1 MKRLFV
7 LSFVMFIVATAMY
20 AQPTTPSA
28 PRQDGIYKR
37 TLLGTREI
45 IPYDDIRE
53 ADIYWEKRIWRN
65 IDFREKINLAFTW
78 PVDPFVQIVY
88 DAVVSGE
95 LKAYSPL
102 YDDFSEGTELPLEQI
117 IIKFNRTDTT
127 WILDEETYE
136 EKPVIIKTE
145 FDYQTVQK
153 IQIKEDWVF
162 DEETS
167 TMVVRIIGLTMIR
180 DRIDPTTGETLGS
193 EPMFWIYYPDLR
205 NIIVRHEVFN
215 EKNSARYLTFEDI
228 FEMRLFSSYIV
239 KEDNVYDRFIENY
252 TSGID
257 QVLESERIKQQ
268 IFDFEHNLW
277 EF

>member
-205 NIIVRHEVFN
+205 GIIIRHEVFN

-277 EF
+277 AF

>member
-1 MKRLFV
+1 MNRIFV
-7 LSFVMFIVATAMY
+7 LAIAILLGSTAFG
-20 AQPTTPSA
+20 QTTSQA
-28 PRQDGIYKR
+28 RLDGIYKR
-37 TLLGTREI
+37 ELLGTREI

-53 ADIYWEKRIWRN
+53 ADIFWEKRIWRD
-65 IDFREKINLAFTW
+65 IDFREKINLPFTW
-78 PVDPFVQIVY
+78 PVDPFVDFVY
-88 DAVVSGE
+88 KAVVSGE

-102 YDDFSEGTELPLEQI
+102 YDDFREGSEIPVEQI
-117 IIKFNRTDTT
+117 LNKYNRTDTT
-127 WILDEETYE
+127 WVLDEETYE
-136 EKPVIIKTE
+136 EKPVVIHSE

-205 NIIVRHEVFN
+205 NVAVRHEVFN
-215 EKNSARYLTFEDI
+215 DKNSARYLTFEDI

-252 TSGID
+252 SSGID
-257 QVLESERIKQQ
+257 QVLESERIKQV
-268 IFDFEHNLW
+268 IFDYEHNLW

>member
-1 MKRLFV
+1 ML
-7 LSFVMFIVATAMY
+7 LAATAMF
-20 AQPTTPSA
+20 AQPTSP

-37 TLLGTREI
+37 ELLGTREI

-53 ADIYWEKRIWRN
+53 ADIYWEKRVWRN

-78 PVDPFVQIVY
+78 PVDPFVDVVY
-88 DAVVSGE
+88 KAVISGE

-102 YDDFSEGTELPLEQI
+102 YDDFREGTELPLEDI
-117 IIKFNRTDTT
+117 LRKYNRIDTT
-127 WILDEETYE
+127 WILDEETYQ
-136 EKPVIIKTE
+136 EKPIIIKSE

-167 TMVVRIIGLTMIR
+167 TMIVRIIGMTMIR

-252 TSGID
+252 KSGID
-257 QVLESERIKQQ
+257 QVLESERIKEE
-268 IFDFEHNLW
+268 IFDYEHNLW

>member
-7 LSFVMFIVATAMY
+7 LSFVMFIVATALY

-205 NIIVRHEVFN
+205 SIIVRHEVFN

>member
-1 MKRLFV
+1 MNRIFV
-7 LSFVMFIVATAMY
+7 LLIVILFASA
-20 AQPTTPSA
+20 AFGQPTSPA
-28 PRQDGIYKR
+28 RLDGIYKR
-37 TLLGTREI
+37 ELLGTREI

-53 ADIYWEKRIWRN
+53 ADIFWEKRIWRD
-65 IDFREKINLAFTW
+65 IDFREKINLPFTW
-78 PVDPFVQIVY
+78 PIDPFVQVVY
-88 DAVVSGE
+88 NAVITGE

-102 YDDFSEGTELPLEQI
+102 DDAFHEGSELPIDQLI
-117 IIKFNRTDTT
+117 NKYNRTDTT

-136 EKPVIIKTE
+136 EKPVIIHSE

-193 EPMFWIYYPDLR
+193 EAMFWCYYPDLR
-205 NIIVRHEVFN
+205 NILIRHEVFN
-215 EKNSARYLTFEDI
+215 DKNSARYLTYEDI
-228 FEMRLFSSYIV
+228 FEMRLFNSYIV
-239 KEDNVYDRFIENY
+239 KEDNVYDRLVENY
-252 TSGID
+252 ASGID
-257 QVLESERIKQQ
+257 QVLESERIKEQ

>member
-205 NIIVRHEVFN
+205 GIIIRHEVFN

-268 IFDFEHNLW
+268 IFDFEHNL
-277 EF
+277 

>member
-37 TLLGTREI
+37 TLLGTREV

-117 IIKFNRTDTT
+117 IIKFNRTDTS

-205 NIIVRHEVFN
+205 NIIIRHEVFN

>member
-205 NIIVRHEVFN
+205 SIIIRHEVFN

>member
-1 MKRLFV
+1 MKRL
-7 LSFVMFIVATAMY
+7 IVFSITMLLAATAMF
-20 AQPTTPSA
+20 AQPTSP

-37 TLLGTREI
+37 ELLGTREI

-53 ADIYWEKRIWRN
+53 ADIFWEKRVWRN

-78 PVDPFVQIVY
+78 PVDPFVDVVY
-88 DAVVSGE
+88 KAVISGE

-102 YDDFSEGTELPLEQI
+102 YDDFREGTELPLEDI
-117 IIKFNRTDTT
+117 LRKYNRIDTT
-127 WILDEETYE
+127 WILDEETYV
-136 EKPVIIKTE
+136 EKPIVIKSE

-167 TMVVRIIGLTMIR
+167 TMIVRIIGMTMIR

-252 TSGID
+252 SSGID
-257 QVLESERIKQQ
+257 QVLESERIKQE
-268 IFDFEHNLW
+268 IFDYEHNLW

>member
-1 MKRLFV
+1 
-7 LSFVMFIVATAMY
+7 MFIVATAMY

-205 NIIVRHEVFN
+205 SIIVRHEVFN

>member
-1 MKRLFV
+1 MNRTLV
-7 LSFVMFIVATAMY
+7 LITILLLSATAVF
-20 AQPTTPSA
+20 AQPVSPA
-28 PRQDGIYKR
+28 RQDGIYKR
-37 TLLGTREI
+37 ELLGTREI

-65 IDFREKINLAFTW
+65 IDFREKINLPFTW
-78 PVDPFVQIVY
+78 PVDPFAAIVY
-88 DAVVSGE
+88 DAVKTGE

-117 IIKFNRTDTT
+117 LIKFERIDTT
-127 WILDEETYE
+127 WIFDEETYE
-136 EKPVIIKTE
+136 EKPIIIKSE
-145 FDYQTVQK
+145 FDPFSVQK

-167 TMVVRIIGLTMIR
+167 TMVVRIIGLTMMR

-205 NIIVRHEVFN
+205 NILIRHEVFN
-215 EKNSARYLTFEDI
+215 DQNSARYLTFEDI
-228 FEMRLFSSYIV
+228 FEMRLFNSYIV
-239 KEDNVYDRFIENY
+239 KEDNVYDRLIENY
-252 TSGID
+252 ATGID
-257 QVLESERIKQQ
+257 QVLESERIKQE

>member
-1 MKRLFV
+1 
-7 LSFVMFIVATAMY
+7 MFIVATAMY

-78 PVDPFVQIVY
+78 PIDPFVQIVY

-205 NIIVRHEVFN
+205 GIIIRHEVFN

>member
-78 PVDPFVQIVY
+78 PIDPFVQIVY

-205 NIIVRHEVFN
+205 GIIIRHEVFN

>member
-37 TLLGTREI
+37 TLLGTREV

-205 NIIVRHEVFN
+205 NIIIRHEVFN

>member
-167 TMVVRIIGLTMIR
+167 TMVVRIIGLTMIC

-205 NIIVRHEVFN
+205 GIIIRHEVFN